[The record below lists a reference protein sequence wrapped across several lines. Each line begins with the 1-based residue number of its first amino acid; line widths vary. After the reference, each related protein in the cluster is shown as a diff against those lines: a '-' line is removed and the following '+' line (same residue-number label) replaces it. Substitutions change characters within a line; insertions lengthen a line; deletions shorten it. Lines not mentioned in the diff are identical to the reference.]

1 MRIGE
6 DAMGEDS
13 IHSAITGIEAF
24 VPDYILT
31 NSMLTRMVNTTD
43 EWIMSRVGI
52 KERHIL
58 RGRGK
63 GNSEMGAAAVHKLL
77 AKTNTDPSEI
87 DMLICCTVTPDMLF
101 PATANIICD
110 KTGIKNAWGY
120 DINAGCS
127 GFIFAYA
134 TVDAFIQSG
143 RIRKAILVAG
153 EKMSS
158 IVDYKDRATC
168 PLFGDAAV
176 AMLIEPTNDTTIGL
190 LDYENH
196 VDGIGRKYLFQKAG
210 GSCYPPTEMTV
221 KRREHFVH
229 QEGQQVFKY
238 AVSNMADVAEAMMKK
253 HHLTADDIAYLIP
266 HQANLRIIDA
276 TGKRMNL
283 PPEKVLINIERF
295 GNTSAVSI
303 PLVLW
308 DYEKNFK
315 KGDTM
320 IFAAFGAGFTWGA
333 MYYKWAY

>member
-1 MRIGE
+1 MN
-6 DAMGEDS
+6 D

-24 VPDYILT
+24 VPEYILT
-31 NSMLTRMVNTTD
+31 NSILSRMVATND

-58 RGRGK
+58 RGKGK
-63 GNSEMGAAAVHKLL
+63 GNSHMGAAAVQKLL
-77 AKTNTDPSEI
+77 EKTHTDPAEI
-87 DMLICCTVTPDMLF
+87 DMLLCCTVTPDMPF

-110 KTGIKNAWGY
+110 KVGILNAWGY

-127 GFIFAYA
+127 GFLFSFA
-134 TVDAFIQSG
+134 TLDAFIKSG
-143 RIRKAILVAG
+143 RIKKAILVAG

-158 IVDYKDRATC
+158 IVNYKDRATC

-176 AMLIEPTNDTTIGL
+176 AMLVEPTTDSNVGL
-190 LDYENH
+190 IDYENH
-196 VDGIGRKYLFQKAG
+196 VDGIGRKYLYQKAG
-210 GSCYPPTEMTV
+210 GSCYPPTEMSV
-221 KRREHFVH
+221 KRREHFIH

-238 AVSNMADVAEAMMKK
+238 AVTNMADVAESIMKK
-253 HHLTADDIAYLIP
+253 HNLSADEIAYLVP

-276 TGKRMNL
+276 TGKRIGL
-283 PPEKVLINIERF
+283 SPEKVLINIERY

-308 DYEKNFK
+308 EYENKFK
-315 KGDTM
+315 KGDTLLLT
-320 IFAAFGAGFTWGA
+320 AFGAGFTWGA

>member
-1 MRIGE
+1 MSE
-6 DAMGEDS
+6 V
-13 IHSAITGIEAF
+13 HSAITAIEAF
-24 VPDYILT
+24 IPEYVLT
-31 NSMLTRMVNTTD
+31 NPTLSRMVDTD
-43 EWIMSRVGI
+43 DQWIMSRVGI

-58 RGRGK
+58 RGKGK
-63 GNSEMGAAAVHKLL
+63 GNSHMGAAAVEKLL
-77 AKTNTDPSEI
+77 QKSQTDPSEI
-87 DMLICCTVTPDMLF
+87 DMLLCCTVTPDMLF

-110 KTGIKNAWGY
+110 KVGIKNAWGY

-127 GFIFAYA
+127 GFVFSFSTI
-134 TVDAFIQSG
+134 DAFIRSG
-143 RIRKAILVAG
+143 RIKKAILVAG
-153 EKMSS
+153 EKMSA

-176 AMLIEPTNDTTIGL
+176 AMLIEPTTDPNVGL

-196 VDGIGRKYLFQKAG
+196 VDGVGRKYLYQKAG

-221 KRREHFVH
+221 KRREHFIH

-238 AVSNMADVAEAMMKK
+238 AVTNMAQVAESIMKK
-253 HHLTADDIAYLIP
+253 HHITANDVAYLIP

-276 TGKRMNL
+276 TGQRMGL
-283 PPEKVLINIERF
+283 PADKVLINIERF
-295 GNTSAVSI
+295 GNTSAASI

-308 DYEKNFK
+308 EYENKFI
-315 KGDTM
+315 KGDTL

>member
-1 MRIGE
+1 M
-6 DAMGEDS
+6 S
-13 IHSAITGIEAF
+13 NIHSAITGIEAF
-24 VPDYILT
+24 IPEYILT
-31 NSMLTRMVNTTD
+31 NSMLSRMVNTSD

-63 GNSEMGAAAVHKLL
+63 GNSEMGAAAVQKLL
-77 AKTNTDPSEI
+77 EKTDTDPAEI

-110 KTGIKNAWGY
+110 KVGIKNAWGY

-127 GFIFAYA
+127 GFIFSYA
-134 TVDAFIQSG
+134 TVDTFIKSG
-143 RIRKAILVAG
+143 RIKKAILVAG
-153 EKMSS
+153 EKMSA
-158 IVDYKDRATC
+158 IVNYKERATC

-176 AMLIEPTNDTTIGL
+176 AMLIEPTNDPTIGL

-196 VDGIGRKYLFQKAG
+196 VDGVGRKYLYQKAG
-210 GSCYPPTEMTV
+210 GSSYPPTEMTV

-229 QEGQQVFKY
+229 QEGQQVYKY
-238 AVSNMADVAEAMMKK
+238 AVTNMAEVAVSIMNK
-253 HHLTADDIAYLIP
+253 HNLTADDITYLIP

-276 TGKRMNL
+276 TGKRMGL
-283 PPEKVLINIERF
+283 PANKVLINIERF
-295 GNTSAVSI
+295 GNTSAASI

-308 DYEKNFK
+308 EYEKSLK
-315 KGDTM
+315 KGDCL

-333 MYYKWAY
+333 MYYRWAY

>member
-1 MRIGE
+1 M
-6 DAMGEDS
+6 S
-13 IHSAITGIEAF
+13 NVHSAITGIEAF
-24 VPDYILT
+24 LPDYILT
-31 NSMLTRMVNTTD
+31 NSLLSRMVATSD

-52 KERHIL
+52 KERRIL
-58 RGRGK
+58 RGRNK
-63 GNSEMGAAAVHKLL
+63 GNSIMGAGAVQKLL
-77 AKTNTDPSEI
+77 EKTNTDPAEI
-87 DMLICCTVTPDMLF
+87 DMLLCCTVTPDMLF

-110 KTGIKNAWGY
+110 KVGILNGWGY

-134 TVDAFIQSG
+134 TVDSFIRSG
-143 RIRKAILVAG
+143 RAKKAILVAG

-158 IVDYKDRATC
+158 IVNYKDRATC

-176 AMLIEPTNDTTIGL
+176 AMLIEPTIDDSIGL
-190 LDYENH
+190 MDYENH
-196 VDGIGRKYLFQKAG
+196 VDGVGRKYLYQKAG

-238 AVSNMADVAEAMMKK
+238 AVTNMADVSESIMKK
-253 HHLTADDIAYLIP
+253 HRLTAEDIAYLIP

-276 TGKRMNL
+276 TGHRMGL
-283 PPEKVLINIERF
+283 PKEKVLINIERY
-295 GNTSAVSI
+295 GNTSSVSI

-308 DYEKNFK
+308 ENEQKFK
-315 KGDTM
+315 KGDTL

>member
-1 MRIGE
+1 MT
-6 DAMGEDS
+6 D

-24 VPDYILT
+24 IPDYILT
-31 NSMLTRMVNTTD
+31 NTTLSRMVNTSN

-63 GNSEMGAAAVHKLL
+63 GNSDMGSAAVLKLL
-77 AKTNTDPSEI
+77 EKTNTDPAEI

-110 KTGIKNAWGY
+110 KVGIKNGWGY

-127 GFIFAYA
+127 GFLFAYS
-134 TVDAFIQSG
+134 TVDAFIRSG
-143 RIRKAILVAG
+143 RIKKAILVAG
-153 EKMSS
+153 EKMSA
-158 IVDYKDRATC
+158 IVNYKDRATC

-176 AMLIEPTNDTTIGL
+176 AMLIEPASDPEVGL
-190 LDYENH
+190 LDYDNH

-210 GSCYPPTEMTV
+210 GSSYPPTEMTV
-221 KRREHFVH
+221 RRREHFIR
-229 QEGQQVFKY
+229 QEGQQVFKF
-238 AVSNMADVAEAMMKK
+238 AVTNMADVAEAMMKK
-253 HHLTADDIAYLIP
+253 HGLTADDIAYLIP

-276 TGKRMNL
+276 TGNRMGL
-283 PPEKVLINIERF
+283 PVHKVLVNIERF
-295 GNTSAVSI
+295 GNTSAASI

-308 DYEKNFK
+308 DHEQLFK
-315 KGDTM
+315 KGDVL